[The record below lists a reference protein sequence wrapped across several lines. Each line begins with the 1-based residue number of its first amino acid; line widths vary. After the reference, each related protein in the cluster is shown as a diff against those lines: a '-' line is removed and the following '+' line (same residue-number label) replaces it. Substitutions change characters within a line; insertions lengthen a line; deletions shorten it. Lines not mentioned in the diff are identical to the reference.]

1 MAATEQI
8 TYGAPDDTR
17 PGEQLWA
24 LIDST
29 LLVLTIAASSDMLVK
44 LGPVQTLS
52 WLLCYGLTLLRIGMI
67 FPQFLALAAGNKI
80 VFVYPFICLS
90 SVLWSS
96 APSESLVGG
105 IQLLMTCIIATFL
118 GWRYSLTLIIRAV
131 AVILSVAAALSLLHW
146 ATGIFPW
153 PAFTRAG
160 GLAGIF
166 SHKSMLGLRVLI
178 AALAILALWLMPT
191 RTISRVSKR
200 WLLLAMA
207 MVLMSLALSQSAT
220 ALLLLPAMAYVLFFL
235 CRDRTPPMV
244 VVLLFVGAM
253 VIFAIAPLVL
263 TVLGYDPVT
272 FVLNAVGK
280 DATLTGRTE
289 IWEVA
294 GEVIGEHPIL
304 GVGFGAFWKASEF
317 SVLRLATQHAG
328 AITSSSFHNFALEIL
343 VSTGPLGLLAVA
355 GLIGAG
361 LYRLAALLSLTGS
374 VAAAIGIVLL
384 LTLVATSFLGPA
396 LYRGHDFAMV
406 MVVML
411 VVSAREDMRTARA
424 ALGRGQAG

>member
-1 MAATEQI
+1 MAFTDQI
-8 TYGAPDDTR
+8 PHRARGDTR

-24 LIDST
+24 LVDVSV
-29 LLVLTIAASSDMLVK
+29 LGLTIAASSDML
-44 LGPVQTLS
+44 LRFGPAQTLS

-67 FPQFLALAAGNKI
+67 FPQFLALAGRNRI
-80 VFVYPFICLS
+80 VFAYPFLCLS
-90 SVLWSS
+90 SVLWSA

-105 IQLLMTCIIATFL
+105 IQLLMTCLIATFL
-118 GWRYSLTLIIRAV
+118 GWRYSLTLILRAL
-131 AVILSVAAALSLLHW
+131 AVILSLGAALSLLHW

-153 PAFTRAG
+153 PVFTRAG

-191 RTISRVSKR
+191 RTISRRSKL
-200 WLLLAMA
+200 WLLPAMA
-207 MVLMSLALSQSAT
+207 MVLMALALSQSAT

-235 CRDRTPPMV
+235 CRDRTPPLMI
-244 VVLLFVGAM
+244 VLLFVGAM

-263 TVLGYDPVT
+263 TLLGHDPLT

-294 GEVIGEHPIL
+294 GEVIGAHPVL
-304 GVGFGAFWKASEF
+304 GVGFGAFWKAQEF

-355 GLIGAG
+355 GLIGTG
-361 LYRLAALLSLTGS
+361 LSRLATLLSRTGS
-374 VAAAIGIVLL
+374 VAAAIGIVLM

-406 MVVML
+406 LVVML
-411 VVSAREDMRTARA
+411 VVSAQEDLRAAHA
-424 ALGRGQAG
+424 ALGRGRAG